1 MPTGRTR
8 SEYRLAAPLV
18 PAATLVDA
26 LTIRLIERGDR
37 VAAAQLLLSAY
48 RGTIDDEGE
57 DDEAALDAID
67 HYFTHIIWP
76 SSFVVLDGMQLVA
89 MSLVVIVDEH
99 HYIDPVATASSQK
112 GRGIGRAAVTESL
125 RSLASTG
132 VADVGATITD
142 GNTASAR
149 PCARPRAARVRAW
162 VGARRF

>member
-1 MPTGRTR
+1 MPTERTR
-8 SEYRLAAPLV
+8 SEYRLALV
-18 PAATLVDA
+18 VEPAAASVGA
-26 LTIRLIERGDR
+26 LAIRLIERGDR

-99 HYIDPVATASSQK
+99 HYIDPVATASSHK

-132 VADVGATITD
+132 VADVGATIID
-142 GNTASAR
+142 GNTASERLFAGLGF
-149 PCARPRAARVRAW
+149 ARVGEW
-162 VGARRF
+162 V